1 MTLGDTIR
9 IDYSGHWSHGRKFV
23 LDCIGEV
30 YGIACVGI
38 RNVDG
43 DRHWIPADRARVV
56 GKRQAPPQGDLFAGV
71 AA

>member
-1 MTLGDTIR
+1 MTPGDPIR

-30 YGIACVGI
+30 HGIACVGI
-38 RNVDG
+38 RNAD
-43 DRHWIPADRARVV
+43 DAMCWIPVDRARVV
-56 GKRQAPPQGDLFAGV
+56 ARRE